1 MLNMFSISM
10 NCSRTIHKLFEGIF
24 IIIPTSHYHALFGK
38 EKIQSKEDL
47 IKCTRAMYHMN
58 HITSSCTLEHP
69 CSENHNLIGRLIC

>member
-1 MLNMFSISM
+1 
-10 NCSRTIHKLFEGIF
+10 
-24 IIIPTSHYHALFGK
+24 LFGK